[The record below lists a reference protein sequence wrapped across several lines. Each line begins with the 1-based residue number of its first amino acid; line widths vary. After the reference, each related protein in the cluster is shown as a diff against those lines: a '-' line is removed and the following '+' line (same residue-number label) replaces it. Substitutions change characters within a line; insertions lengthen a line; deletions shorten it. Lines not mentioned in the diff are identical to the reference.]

1 MVREVLRFF
10 NGGLRWEV
18 QCDYKIP
25 TMQTSQSPSLRT
37 MVARISADD
46 IVIYANGAL
55 ASYLK
60 VRKRDLIGS
69 PLEVVGKR
77 CKGEIS
83 SCFSRPETGRSSNH
97 LVTDDEG
104 RVFEVKVYSDGG
116 VLDIVLDEVTNAD
129 LIGRELR
136 DSSGTPFESLSE
148 DELRTTRHPERRYLT
163 ISYTKL
169 LGVAQLTERLAP
181 MEVRLMVNS
190 FVEEASDAVFES
202 GCTVGETTG
211 DSILGIF
218 GAPRYYTDHPLRAI
232 LAACDQMRK
241 AAQLHAGFYRE
252 GKELPPN
259 TCGIWTGDVLVGT
272 LGNSAWH
279 HYTALGLP
287 VELAQK
293 LAELA
298 RPGEVLLPEHTLTH
312 LLRVLPAGWE
322 HVRAES
328 EYEPDLSDFQWAGD
342 DIAPVAEHLRKVV
355 YLVGRGVQEHADQ
368 VELYFNYLWALK
380 IPGRDQ
386 YVPILSVTR
395 PMEVGDSIE
404 LSEDNVVTTQIAQT
418 LGKYKLIS
426 VIGSGGM
433 GKVWRGVDRFG
444 NAVAIKVLHSG
455 ESVTDAT
462 LKRFRREAE
471 IMARLPHRNICRV
484 FEMNEFDGIQY
495 LAMEFVDG
503 LTLSDLL
510 YEKAD
515 SDVATVTTK
524 VDLKSLIHSIRSGR
538 SSRETAMTQGDESLE
553 AESAVRPKKSRILPV
568 EQTLSIFLKVCE
580 AVQFAHEHG
589 VLHRDLKPGNILLRE
604 DGEPLVADFGLAK
617 LNTADA
623 TQSLSVSGHVVGTLE
638 NMSPE
643 QAESSKTVDERADV
657 YALGT
662 ILYQMLTGRR
672 HFEATGNIVV
682 DAQALRIHEPVRP
695 RALNSHIDLDLEI
708 ITLKAL
714 RNDPVERYRSVSALL
729 ADIERYRRGEAISAR
744 PVTPW
749 ELFQKLVER
758 NRGVSAAIA
767 GALAIF
773 VIGTILAFYLQ
784 SLRLSESTRLRKE
797 AMDAKAEAQA
807 KAALAETK
815 NKEAQDEKAKAEGQ
829 AKIAEDNK
837 AYAVDQYNKAIE
849 ALDKLNKAMDD
860 VKAARTEVVEAT
872 QRGDKSEAEKKAAEE
887 REKAA
892 LEALN
897 EQKKEQAK
905 FADNNEMRPGPL
917 RRAFRTGQGEPQPF
931 GSAGPSMEAQESF
944 NTAME
949 IFNLGML
956 QNASGDEGVNQLVKA
971 MDAVSKTLV
980 ASPDFLPAIMLKGRL
995 HLCLM
1000 EYDQAAACFAAGAK
1014 LVASGAPPMPND
1026 NPVAMYQ
1033 MMSQVT
1039 STLGDRTTKVLQ
1051 ALHEAGSQQN
1061 ELTAGI
1067 LKQVSTKAKK
1077 NAFAATQSN
1086 PLGRGSSVSEVT
1098 LSLLEKNGPDTQ
1110 ISVKTNPDGKPAVII
1125 WNTKGLAEFKDLSPL
1140 KQIDPS
1146 SVAVVGAKAIDWA
1159 SLKALR
1165 SLASL
1170 DLSKSDLSTGF
1181 PGGFPNPFARLR
1193 SLTLAD
1199 SGLPNLEFV
1208 RGLVLLE
1215 ALDVSNTNV
1224 TDLAPLVACTRLREL
1239 NIGNLN
1245 PSNLLLLFK
1254 VPLESLVLSPLL
1266 ITDTASLNQLKLL
1279 RGVTKLR
1286 APGDPEKQTVGEFW
1300 RKLDAREYNQS
1311 NN

>member
-1 MVREVLRFF
+1 MRLQ
-10 NGGLRWEV
+10 NA
-18 QCDYKIP
+18 YK
-25 TMQTSQSPSLRT
+25 MQTSQSPSLRT

-55 ASYLK
+55 SSYLK

-69 PLEVVGKR
+69 PLEVVARR

-83 SCFSRPETGRSSNH
+83 SCFSRPDTGRSSNH
-97 LVTDDEG
+97 LVTDEEG

-116 VLDIVLDEVTNAD
+116 VLDIVLDEVTNAEF
-129 LIGRELR
+129 IGRELR

-169 LGVAQLTERLAP
+169 LGISQLAERLAP

-202 GCTVGETTG
+202 GCTVGETSG

-241 AAQLHAGFYRE
+241 AAQLHAGLHRE

-272 LGNSAWH
+272 LGNSAWQ

-312 LLRVLPAGWE
+312 LLRVLPSEWQ

-328 EYEPDLSDFQWAGD
+328 EFEPDLSDFQWAGD

-386 YVPILSVTR
+386 FVPILSVTR
-395 PMEVGDSIE
+395 PMEVGDSLE
-404 LSEDNVVTTQIAQT
+404 LSEDNVVTTQVAQT

-484 FEMNEFDGIQY
+484 FEMNEFDGIQF

-515 SDVATVTTK
+515 SEVTTASAK

-538 SSRETAMTQGDESLE
+538 SSRETASVEEGESIE

-568 EQTLSIFLKVCE
+568 EQTMSIFLKVCE

-662 ILYQMLTGRR
+662 ILYQMITGRR

-695 RALNSHIDLDLEI
+695 RALNPRIDLDLEI

-714 RNDPVERYRSVSALL
+714 RNDPVERYRSVAALL

-744 PVTPW
+744 PVSPW
-749 ELFQKLVER
+749 ELIQKLVQR
-758 NRGVSAAIA
+758 NRAVTAVTA
-767 GALAIF
+767 GAICVLVLGALF
-773 VIGTILAFYLQ
+773 TIYLQ
-784 SLRLSESTRLRKE
+784 NAQLTKIQQANKE
-797 AMDAKAEAQA
+797 KDSARGEALA
-807 KAALAETK
+807 KAALAESASA
-815 NKEAQDEKAKAEGQ
+815 EAKKQANNAEQ
-829 AKIAEDNK
+829 QK
-837 AYAVDQYNKAIE
+837 
-849 ALDKLNKAMDD
+849 
-860 VKAARTEVVEAT
+860 T
-872 QRGDKSEAEKKAAEE
+872 AAEE
-887 REKAA
+887 ATARALAREEDLKKALADLDVAHTQVSQKEGDAKAA
-892 LEALN
+892 QKQAAEAEAQKEVMKEELAKKELEDAKRAAMGSGPGRGPALLRPRPRN
-897 EQKKEQAK
+897 EQ
-905 FADNNEMRPGPL
+905 DGPGPQDE
-917 RRAFRTGQGEPQPF
+917 GQ
-931 GSAGPSMEAQESF
+931 QEF
-944 NTAME
+944 FKAMQ
-949 IFNLGML
+949 IFNLG
-956 QNASGDEGVNQLVKA
+956 QLGYQSTPPDKA
-971 MDAVSKTLV
+971 VADLSEALGYLAKTLS
-980 ASPDFLPAIMLKGRL
+980 ANPDFLPALMMKGRI
-995 HLCLM
+995 HLCLQ
-1000 EYDQAAACFAAGAK
+1000 EYDQAATEFAKAVEVIGR
-1014 LVASGAPPMPND
+1014 GAPDMPND
-1026 NPVAMYQ
+1026 DPKEMVQLMKNLAKESGEKSSKASDLLSKASGPGPLGATNQNTASILLNVA
-1033 MMSQVT
+1033 
-1039 STLGDRTTKVLQ
+1039 
-1051 ALHEAGSQQN
+1051 
-1061 ELTAGI
+1061 
-1067 LKQVSTKAKK
+1067 KAKK
-1077 NAFAATQSN
+1077 VSFASPAN
-1086 PLGRGSSVSEVT
+1086 PLARSVTPEEVA
-1098 LSLLEKNGPDTQ
+1098 LNIMERNGPDTQ
-1110 ISVKTNPDGKPAVII
+1110 VFVKTGQDKKPMIII
-1125 WNTKGLAEFKDLSPL
+1125 WNNERLADLTPLKAFEPSGVAIVGAKVIDWKSLGELRALTSLDVSKSVLTGNFPANFARLFSKLQSLNLAGTDLAKLEFLQGMSFIQALDVSSTDITDLSPL
-1140 KQIDPS
+1140 LNCPY
-1146 SVAVVGAKAIDWA
+1146 
-1159 SLKALR
+1159 LR
-1165 SLASL
+1165 
-1170 DLSKSDLSTGF
+1170 D
-1181 PGGFPNPFARLR
+1181 
-1193 SLTLAD
+1193 
-1199 SGLPNLEFV
+1199 
-1208 RGLVLLE
+1208 
-1215 ALDVSNTNV
+1215 
-1224 TDLAPLVACTRLREL
+1224 L
-1239 NIGNLN
+1239 NIGGLN
-1245 PSNLLLLFK
+1245 PPSLAVLFRL
-1254 VPLESLVLSPLL
+1254 PLQSLTISPLL
-1266 ITDTASLNQLKLL
+1266 ITDKAAVNSL
-1279 RGVTKLR
+1279 RGHNSLKSIRTPTDKE
-1286 APGDPEKQTVGEFW
+1286 GQTFVEFW
-1300 RKLDAREYNQS
+1300 RKLDSGGYAESDQ
-1311 NN
+1311 